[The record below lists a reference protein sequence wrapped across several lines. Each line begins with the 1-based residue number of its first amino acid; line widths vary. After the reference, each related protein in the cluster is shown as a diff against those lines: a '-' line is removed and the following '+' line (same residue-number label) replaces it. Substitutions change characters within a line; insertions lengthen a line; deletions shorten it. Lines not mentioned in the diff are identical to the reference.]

1 MNLSHLFFP
10 LTEVILDFISPS
22 SGHFV
27 ELLFQASVELLSQPP
42 GWVDNERR
50 VREGHR
56 VSRRP
61 SGSPAN
67 LAQWNVSNLI
77 LKRSVISL
85 LIFFFPFFYSLDE
98 WGPAFLEVTSWMQ
111 SSHPTPLIAAQS
123 SQPVEEEWME
133 AWPKGWVGSPTRS
146 WPYEHPSY
154 FPTIFQLCSFLRW
167 TELREP
173 EYQSRFAHGLEWLWG

>member
-42 GWVDNERR
+42 GWMDNERR

-85 LIFFFPFFYSLDE
+85 LIFFFILLLSWWMRACFSRSHIMDAKLSPHPPYCSPVLAACWRRMNGSLAKGLDGE
-98 WGPAFLEVTSWMQ
+98 PYQVMALW
-111 SSHPTPLIAAQS
+111 TPQLFS
-123 SQPVEEEWME
+123 N
-133 AWPKGWVGSPTRS
+133 
-146 WPYEHPSY
+146 Y
-154 FPTIFQLCSFLRW
+154 FPTL
-167 TELREP
+167 
-173 EYQSRFAHGLEWLWG
+173 